1 MRKPTKLRKSIGLVL
16 SVLLA
21 LSWFSPMQTTL
32 RDLPDT
38 LTLTQGQISTLRLGG
53 LTLEGD
59 ALTVTSSGDETLASV
74 GAVEVVSQ
82 RVGTSDM
89 LLTLFGIPLKKV
101 EVQISPEKRLIPGG
115 QALGVA
121 MRTEGVLIV
130 GLSDVAEDVSPAK
143 SAGLAAGDVIT
154 GVNGTAVTTAEAL
167 TGLLNQIGPTQ
178 VQITYRRAGEN
189 RTALLTPHKDETT
202 GAVRLGA
209 WVRDSTAGVGTLS
222 FYDPDTGRYAA
233 LGHAI
238 TDGDTGSVL
247 SISEGQVLKANIVAV
262 QKGQKGM
269 PGELK
274 GSFLREGEVLG
285 DIRRNSVLGI
295 YGTMHGAAKNPL
307 YPDGLPIGLRSG
319 VHTGKASILSSV
331 DGTGIH
337 EYAIEIT
344 RVNPQTS
351 PAPKS
356 MVLRVTDEKLLEA
369 TGGIVQGMSGSPIL
383 QDGRIIGAVTH
394 VFVSDPTQGYGVYVD
409 WMLEEAGQV

>member
-295 YGTMHGAAKNPL
+295 YGTMDGAAKNPL

>member
-53 LTLEGD
+53 LTQEGD

-247 SISEGQVLKANIVAV
+247 SVSEGQVLKANIVAV

-331 DGTGIH
+331 DCTGIH